1 MNALSDTLPKI
12 DFDYYR
18 KMVADPSL
26 VDKLKKE
33 VRKKTLSFNRF
44 DEYLFLSMKMPKSPI
59 QKIQRIVLK
68 NLKNMQRVR

>member
-18 KMVADPSL
+18 KMVADPTL

-33 VRKKTLSFNRF
+33 VR
-44 DEYLFLSMKMPKSPI
+44 
-59 QKIQRIVLK
+59 QKFRSIVLM
-68 NLKNMQRVR
+68 NIYLLV

>member
-33 VRKKTLSFNRF
+33 MRKNCRS
-44 DEYLFLSMKMPKSPI
+44 
-59 QKIQRIVLK
+59 IVF
-68 NLKNMQRVR
+68 